1 MEWITAI
8 RKSVEFIEEHLKDK
22 ISAQDVANQ
31 VYMWLLHFQKEF
43 QLLTG
48 YSVAE
53 YIRNRKPYLA
63 ALDLKMNSAMTLQT
77 MRFQNTGMKSVKNMQ
92 PMFMQE
98 MRRQM
103 NMKKLWWKIA
113 SENMVSAL
121 MMKN

>member
-1 MEWITAI
+1 M
-8 RKSVEFIEEHLKDK
+8 RR
-22 ISAQDVANQ
+22 
-31 VYMWLLHFQKEF
+31 M
-43 QLLTG
+43 
-48 YSVAE
+48 
-53 YIRNRKPYLA
+53 YLA

-77 MRFQNTGMKSVKNMQ
+77 MRFQNTGMKSEKNMQ

-103 NMKKLWWKIA
+103 NMKNFWWKIA

>member
-1 MEWITAI
+1 
-8 RKSVEFIEEHLKDK
+8 
-22 ISAQDVANQ
+22 
-31 VYMWLLHFQKEF
+31 
-43 QLLTG
+43 
-48 YSVAE
+48 
-53 YIRNRKPYLA
+53 
-63 ALDLKMNSAMTLQT
+63 MTLQT

-103 NMKKLWWKIA
+103 NMKKLWWKTA

>member
-8 RKSVEFIEEHLKDK
+8 RKSVKFIEEHLKDK

-31 VYMWLLHFQKEF
+31 VYMWLLHFQKGF

-77 MRFQNTGMKSVKNMQ
+77 MRFKNTGMKSEKNMQ

>member
-63 ALDLKMNSAMTLQT
+63 ALDS
-77 MRFQNTGMKSVKNMQ
+77 
-92 PMFMQE
+92 
-98 MRRQM
+98 
-103 NMKKLWWKIA
+103 
-113 SENMVSAL
+113 
-121 MMKN
+121 